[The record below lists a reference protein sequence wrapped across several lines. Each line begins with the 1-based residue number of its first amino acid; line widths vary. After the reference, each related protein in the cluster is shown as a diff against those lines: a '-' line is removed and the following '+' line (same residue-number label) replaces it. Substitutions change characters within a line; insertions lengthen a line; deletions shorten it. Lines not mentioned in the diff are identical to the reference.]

1 MRKEYEMVT
10 VNDYVNALDN
20 VKYLTKTEV
29 EIASQVERYLLSQ
42 KRHETNAKIV
52 EALLA

>member
-1 MRKEYEMVT
+1 MRNDYEMVT

-20 VKYLTKTEV
+20 VKYLSATEV
-29 EIASQVERYLLSQ
+29 EIASQVEKYLLNQ
-42 KRHETNAKIV
+42 KRSETNAKIV